1 MGLFGFNKKDIVTAD
16 EPSKASGR
24 LYLID
29 YENTSDTG
37 LIGLSHLTKTDELV
51 IFFGSNN
58 NSISFNSL
66 EMIHLAACRSTIE
79 KCERSAKNYLD
90 FRLVSYLGMRLGKE
104 HFSSVVIV
112 SNDMGYD
119 AVVEFWTEQGVTI
132 CRQAAIDESIKA
144 PTTNRRPDKKQKN
157 TDKTMG
163 KKAASDNKTSVKK
176 SKELVEKKAD
186 KATENKSEKIT
197 DDRPEKKATK
207 NKAVQVLEEKAEKKV
222 EKVTEDKTE
231 KKSSKKKI
239 EKIADDKTEKEGSKK
254 KAEKDKSKKS
264 NKASSEK
271 KKEKSENK
279 PIITEEA
286 TNTGHN
292 ASDSSAQ
299 ADTQTDTKLVVMDN
313 MPKDKTSLKATSST
327 KSTKKNTL
335 PESEKKKIRLA
346 VKEMNLQP
354 NQYSLMYA
362 AFLDSN
368 DLEGFHNSLAR
379 KMGPRGSE
387 IYKLTKNIFSEF
399 ITIT

>member
-16 EPSKASGR
+16 APSKASGR

-144 PTTNRRPDKKQKN
+144 PTINRRPEKKQKN

-176 SKELVEKKAD
+176 SKESAEKKAD
-186 KATENKSEKIT
+186 KAAENKSEKIA

-264 NKASSEK
+264 NKSSSEK

-279 PIITEEA
+279 PAITEPA
-286 TNTGHN
+286 ANTGHN
-292 ASDSSAQ
+292 ASDAS
-299 ADTQTDTKLVVMDN
+299 TQTDTKLVAMDN
-313 MPKDKTSLKATSST
+313 TSKDKTNLKATSST

-335 PESEKKKIRLA
+335 PESEKKKVRLA

>member
-16 EPSKASGR
+16 APFKASGR

-144 PTTNRRPDKKQKN
+144 PATNRRPDKKQKN

-176 SKELVEKKAD
+176 SKESAEKKAE
-186 KATENKSEKIT
+186 KAAENKSEKIA

-222 EKVTEDKTE
+222 EKVSDNKTE
-231 KKSSKKKI
+231 KKSSKKKV
-239 EKIADDKTEKEGSKK
+239 EKIADDKTEKEISKK

-264 NKASSEK
+264 NKTSSEK
-271 KKEKSENK
+271 KKDKSENK
-279 PIITEEA
+279 PAITEPA
-286 TNTGHN
+286 ANTEHN
-292 ASDSSAQ
+292 A
-299 ADTQTDTKLVVMDN
+299 ADASTQTDTKLVAMDN
-313 MPKDKTSLKATSST
+313 MSKDETSLKATSST

-335 PESEKKKIRLA
+335 PESEKKKVRLA

>member
-1 MGLFGFNKKDIVTAD
+1 MGLFGFNKKDIVTA
-16 EPSKASGR
+16 EAPSKASGR

-144 PTTNRRPDKKQKN
+144 PATNRRPEKKRKN
-157 TDKTMG
+157 TDKTMC

-176 SKELVEKKAD
+176 SKESAEKKAD
-186 KATENKSEKIT
+186 KAAENKSEKIA

-222 EKVTEDKTE
+222 EKVTEDKSE
-231 KKSSKKKI
+231 KKS
-239 EKIADDKTEKEGSKK
+239 SKK

-279 PIITEEA
+279 PAITEPA
-286 TNTGHN
+286 ANTGHN
-292 ASDSSAQ
+292 ASDASTQ
-299 ADTQTDTKLVVMDN
+299 TDTQTDTQAVVMDN